1 MPKIEI
7 NQALDL
13 FRKACSAEE
22 QGEMNL
28 AEVYYL
34 KSAFA
39 FEQAGGKYF
48 MNAAN
53 ALTALACLRR
63 ACSNYDGALFS
74 AKQALRIMKQPE
86 LQSSDPEVELI
97 RMEAWE
103 LIEQIIQPGES
114 SLH

>member
-1 MPKIEI
+1 MPEVEI
-7 NQALDL
+7 QQALHL
-13 FRKACSAEE
+13 FSQACSAEE

-48 MNAAN
+48 VNAAT
-53 ALTALACLRR
+53 ALNALACLRKAR
-63 ACSNYDGALFS
+63 GNHEGALHS
-74 AKQALRIMKQPE
+74 AKQALRIAKQPE
-86 LQSSDPEVELI
+86 MQISDPDVELI
-97 RMEAWE
+97 RMEAWV
-103 LIEQIIQPGES
+103 LIEELVNPEG

>member
-1 MPKIEI
+1 MPEIEI
-7 NQALDL
+7 NQTLEI
-13 FRKACSAEE
+13 FHKACSAEE
-22 QGEMNL
+22 KGEMNL

-39 FEQAGGKYF
+39 FEQAGGRYI

-63 ACSNYDGALFS
+63 ARGNYEGALCS
-74 AKQALRIMKQPE
+74 AKQALRIMKRPE
-86 LQSSDPEVELI
+86 LQASDPDVELI
-97 RMEAWE
+97 CMEAWE
-103 LIEQIIQPGES
+103 LIDQLIHSES